1 MGNSPV
7 DRNKDYMY
15 KTWGTTH
22 LISDYWNGSPKEDEC
37 NEEAEK
43 HCIQEVY
50 HDTAKKIRDES

>member
-7 DRNKDYMY
+7 DRNQDYMH

-22 LISDYWNGSPKEDEC
+22 LISDYWNGLSKKDEC
-37 NEEAEK
+37 NEEVEK

-50 HDTAKKIRDES
+50 HDTAKKMKDES